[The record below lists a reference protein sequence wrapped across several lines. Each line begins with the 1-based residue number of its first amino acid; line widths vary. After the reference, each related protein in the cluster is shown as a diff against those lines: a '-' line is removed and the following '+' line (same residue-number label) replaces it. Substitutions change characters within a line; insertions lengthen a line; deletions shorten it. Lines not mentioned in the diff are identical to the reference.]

1 MTLAYL
7 ELCSHHLNLILEPYK
22 ETLKKKKQNRNPLHF
37 SYHPPVSPLPPTPR
51 QSLIY
56 FLPLVILVLKII
68 NYAAVLNRVI
78 DNGIK
83 DACFFITLFLY
94 TLLNSVASRIS
105 IVSFKIK

>member
-1 MTLAYL
+1 MALAYL

-22 ETLKKKKQNRNPLHF
+22 ETLEKRQNRNPLHF

-78 DNGIK
+78 DNWIK
-83 DACFFITLFLY
+83 DAYFFITLFLY
-94 TLLNSVASRIS
+94 ILLNSVVSRIS
-105 IVSFKIK
+105 IFSFKIK